1 MTTGAANGTPH
12 SVLLVDD
19 TPDVRLLVR
28 RALERSGGL
37 QVVAEA
43 GDGSA
48 GVEAARE
55 HQPDVVLLD
64 IAMPVMDGL
73 EALPLIRDA
82 VPDATVIMLSGFG
95 AEQMVDRA
103 LRSGADGY
111 IQKGA
116 PLSDLVRRVYQL
128 MEDGSGP
135 RMGGAGRG
143 PVTLLPRAYASWR
156 RLDGDG
162 FWRIVSGM
170 VGFRPT
176 TAA

>member
-1 MTTGAANGTPH
+1 MTTGATNGTPR

-37 QVVAEA
+37 AVVAEA
-43 GDGSA
+43 ADGSA
-48 GVEAARE
+48 GVAAARE
-55 HQPDVVLLD
+55 HSPDVVLLD

-73 EALPLIRDA
+73 EALPLIREA

-95 AEQMVDRA
+95 AERMVDLS

-116 PLSDLVRRVYQL
+116 PMSELVRRVYQL
-128 MEDGSGP
+128 MEDGSAP
-135 RMGGAGRG
+135 GAGGSGRG
-143 PVTLLPRAYASWR
+143 FVTLLPSAGRSWG
-156 RLDGDG
+156 LDGGG
-162 FWRIVSGM
+162 FWRVVAGL
-170 VGFRPT
+170 VGFRP
-176 TAA
+176 APA